1 MAEGTSKV
9 LKWGLV
15 LVIAVAAVAGGLMMV
30 PALRPA
36 SPCDRQSLQEL
47 VQRHPE
53 LQALLDRQRL
63 ETERLLARH
72 RAEDVMINMQMSS
85 QRISPEEALRR
96 SMEQVQEVAELR
108 RRQERDFRAR
118 CRELE
123 SGEFES
129 GR

>member
-1 MAEGTSKV
+1 MAEGSSKV

-30 PALRPA
+30 PVLRPA
-36 SPCDRQSLQEL
+36 SPCDTLSLQEL

-53 LQALLDRQRL
+53 LQALRDRQRL

-72 RAEDVMINMQMSS
+72 RTEDVVINMQMSS
-85 QRISPEEALRR
+85 QRISPEEALQR
-96 SMEQVQEVAELR
+96 SMDQVQEVAELR
-108 RRQERDFRAR
+108 SRQERDFRAR

-123 SGEFES
+123 SD
-129 GR
+129 R